1 MCNILGSSI
10 EFVTIARYRVL
21 RYFRCHGM
29 LIYIIIMFAWNKY
42 TDYSFFSFFLII
54 TVGSAC
60 KIDCKLQNEKN
71 LWSYYSMLPHA
82 QIFGEFFSPFVRCFQ
97 KRISKNSYRQ
107 AIFHNQRFCFQV
119 PANFFWLPK
128 KGFQMFSVYS
138 LSHTNRQAKKSHLN
152 ETPAKA
158 LFQTNG
164 ILLLHSCSLAM
175 KMRKR
180 VIFIT
185 IGTSWAHNFDKT
197 KHLIQLSAVRYRVAR
212 TVLKA
217 YSWFKRNK
225 VDENKWLSLEP
236 KEKWCFQ
243 SNNDTF

>member
-82 QIFGEFFSPFVRCFQ
+82 QIFGEFFLLSCDAFKKEFPRIPIVKQFFIINVSVFKCQQTFFGCQKKDFKCFPF
-97 KRISKNSYRQ
+97 I
-107 AIFHNQRFCFQV
+107 
-119 PANFFWLPK
+119 
-128 KGFQMFSVYS
+128 
-138 LSHTNRQAKKSHLN
+138 
-152 ETPAKA
+152 
-158 LFQTNG
+158 
-164 ILLLHSCSLAM
+164 
-175 KMRKR
+175 
-180 VIFIT
+180 
-185 IGTSWAHNFDKT
+185 
-197 KHLIQLSAVRYRVAR
+197 RYRTQIGR
-212 TVLKA
+212 QKNLIWTKRQQKL
-217 YSWFKRNK
+217 YFKQTAFCCCIR
-225 VDENKWLSLEP
+225 VR
-236 KEKWCFQ
+236 
-243 SNNDTF
+243 